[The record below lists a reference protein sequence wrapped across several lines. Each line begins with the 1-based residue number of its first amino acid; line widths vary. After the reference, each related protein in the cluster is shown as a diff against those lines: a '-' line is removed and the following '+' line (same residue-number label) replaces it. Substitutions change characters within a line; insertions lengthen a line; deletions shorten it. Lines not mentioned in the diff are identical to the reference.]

1 MNYRE
6 CDRHKKTQ
14 HRRVVVKGDQNGT
27 QINFFGVLIDILQLF
42 YVGRNKVYIFKCD
55 LWDVGYRNWFHLDE
69 FNMLSVNVTQTSY
82 KDDPY
87 ILANQVEEVIYI
99 PDTKL
104 GKDWRDVERMQRR
117 NLFDKNVMMAIDDE
131 GNEPF

>member
-1 MNYRE
+1 
-6 CDRHKKTQ
+6 
-14 HRRVVVKGDQNGT
+14 
-27 QINFFGVLIDILQLF
+27 
-42 YVGRNKVYIFKCD
+42 
-55 LWDVGYRNWFHLDE
+55 
-69 FNMLSVNVTQTSY
+69 MLSVNVTQTSY

-117 NLFDKNVMMAIDDE
+117 NLFDKNVMMAVDDE